1 MSEAALR
8 HEEPSQIVAAL
19 NQCIEACV
27 DGEKGYANA
36 SADVRDPVL
45 KSLFFECARQRAGF
59 VHALQDT
66 IVSLGGLPENHGT
79 VRGAVHRNW
88 TSVRLGLEG
97 RDDRIVL
104 EECIRGEGAALGVY
118 EEALA
123 ALHRVEMPAAA
134 VRTLVVEQYAAI
146 QRTKDEIRRRL
157 ERVRASLVVG

>member
-8 HEEPSQIVAAL
+8 YEQPSQIVVAL
-19 NQCIEACV
+19 NQCVEACV

-36 SADVRDPVL
+36 SCDVRDPVL

-59 VHALQDT
+59 IQTLQET
-66 IVSLGGLPENHGT
+66 IVSIGGFPENKGT
-79 VRGAVHRNW
+79 VRGAVHRSW

-104 EECIRGEGAALGVY
+104 EECIRGEGAALGIY

-123 ALHRVEMPAAA
+123 VLHRGEMPAAA
-134 VRTLVVEQYAAI
+134 VRTVVVEQYAAI

-157 ERVRASLVVG
+157 EKVRAKAAGG